1 MRLKDK
7 VAIVTGGAGAFG
19 RMISIT
25 YAREGAYVIVADKN
39 EEQAQSVVDEI
50 EKTGG
55 QAMIASIDITN
66 EKDVAAVMK
75 NLVKKLGRI
84 DILVNNAG
92 ISDSMP
98 IQEVSLPVWEKT
110 ISINLTGMF
119 LMCRE
124 IINHMIENG
133 YGKIVNIASISG
145 LTGRPVSVH
154 YAASKAGVI
163 ALTRTLAAQV
173 AKHGVNV
180 NAVAPATVVTPILEK
195 GFDKETVDRLKS
207 TIPYKRQGK
216 PEDIANLCLFLGSDE
231 AEWITGEVV
240 VVSGGAFMG

>member
-19 RMISIT
+19 RQISLT
-25 YAREGAYVIVADKN
+25 YAREGATVVVADMN
-39 EEQAQSVVDEI
+39 EEKAQAVVEEI
-50 EKTGG
+50 KICGN
-55 QAMIASIDITN
+55 QAIAVKLDITD
-66 EKDVAAVMK
+66 EKDVASVI
-75 NLVKKLGRI
+75 NRLITRFKKI

-92 ISDSMP
+92 ISDSIP
-98 IQEVSLPVWEKT
+98 IQDATLPIWEKT
-110 ISINLTGMF
+110 LTVNLTGVF

-124 IINHMIENG
+124 IINHMIENE

-163 ALTRTLAAQV
+163 ALTRTLANQV
-173 AKHGVNV
+173 AEYGVNV

-195 GFDKETVDRLKS
+195 GFDQETIDRLKS

-231 AEWITGEVV
+231 SEWITGEVV